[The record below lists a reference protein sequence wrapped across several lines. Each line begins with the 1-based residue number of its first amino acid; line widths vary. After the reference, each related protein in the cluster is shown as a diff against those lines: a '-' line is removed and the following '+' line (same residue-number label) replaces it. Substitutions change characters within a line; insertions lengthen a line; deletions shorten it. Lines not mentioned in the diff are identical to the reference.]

1 MAFMLLTHLTLIK
14 VSISNP
20 KLFWLE
26 QWKLSQLLHPDI
38 KPVPFLSLASEWGTL
53 LGPSRLWCFYRLT
66 SIVVHS
72 SRGFLNGGSSS
83 KHTSVKRKGWNFC
96 TFTRV
101 TWLFWSEKNHRYPPL
116 FYSNFSYFL
125 GICYGWGK
133 LLISQLPLIC
143 SNNWYIAFCL
153 KMNIVG
159 SVPGVY
165 NKNIQ

>member
-1 MAFMLLTHLTLIK
+1 MIKMAFMLLTHLTLIK

-101 TWLFWSEKNHRYPPL
+101 TWLFWSEKNHRYPPYFTVTSVACLVSAMAGENYL
-116 FYSNFSYFL
+116 FPNCHSSVL
-125 GICYGWGK
+125 TIDI
-133 LLISQLPLIC
+133 LL
-143 SNNWYIAFCL
+143 
-153 KMNIVG
+153 
-159 SVPGVY
+159 SV
-165 NKNIQ
+165 